1 MIEVRVSAIH
11 GRGAFALANIRPG
24 SPFHL
29 AHLLVFPCSQW
40 ETIQETLTAHYVFHV
55 EDCPDHPER
64 SSLGLAMSPMSF
76 VNHSR
81 TPNAGFQVN
90 VRSQTITFTA
100 LRAIAAEEEITID
113 YGDFAEK
120 LGIA

>member
-1 MIEVRVSAIH
+1 MIEVRTSPIH
-11 GRGAFALANIRPG
+11 GRGAFALDAIRPG
-24 SPFHL
+24 SEFHL
-29 AHLLVFPCSQW
+29 AHLLIFPCSQW
-40 ETIQETLTAHYVFHV
+40 SAVQETSAAHYVFHV

-64 SSLGLAMSPMSF
+64 SRLGLAMSPMSF

-81 TPNAGFQVN
+81 KPNAAFRVN
-90 VRSQTITFTA
+90 IRNQTITFSA

-120 LGIA
+120 LGIL